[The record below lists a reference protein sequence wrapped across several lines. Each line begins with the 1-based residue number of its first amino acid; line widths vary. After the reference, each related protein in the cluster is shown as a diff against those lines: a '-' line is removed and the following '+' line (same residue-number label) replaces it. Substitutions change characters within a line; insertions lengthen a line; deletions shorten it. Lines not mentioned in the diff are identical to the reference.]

1 MIFFPFLIFT
11 KCPHPAPLF
20 SLPSLLLF
28 FSLWVWLS
36 FIANQASC
44 PSMQRKKNELGQHP
58 FLWSLKPKVSEKS
71 FFFHKYFCS
80 CSIVYCLAYFWWK
93 VVFFNLFYCVI
104 CLLFLVHPL
113 VKGWSFFVLVL
124 CFWWCL
130 FLFIEWKEDQKET
143 DQKVCLLMF
152 FSLFMIFISMLF
164 YVLVFLRRGKK
175 CFFFITLVLDLMS
188 FFLFWFFIHEKKFHN
203 EFLLLLLQ
211 CNAKLC
217 TTLYY
222 WVRIMTVIVRKVSWD
237 TCGSCFF

>member
-1 MIFFPFLIFT
+1 MNLANI
-11 KCPHPAPLF
+11 LF
-20 SLPSLLLF
+20 SDPWNPKF
-28 FSLWVWLS
+28 
-36 FIANQASC
+36 Q
-44 PSMQRKKNELGQHP
+44 KNH
-58 FLWSLKPKVSEKS
+58 
-71 FFFHKYFCS
+71 FFFINIS
-80 CSIVYCLAYFWWK
+80 VLVPLSIVLLVFGGKLY
-93 VVFFNLFYCVI
+93 FFNLFYCVI